1 MKALWQTWSKRYWQ
15 KLLIIGSLLLS
26 GCATSIYS
34 NSHHHN
40 SGLNLGQLQIDGLAF
55 LTPSTVTGQEEDKQA
70 LALIFSDVL
79 KELYPKVRYVSL
91 PETLSAINNQGLTDE
106 YRMMYDQYRY
116 TGIFRRDTLQKIGKA
131 AGVRYVAQLKLAGF
145 EQGTEGRFGF
155 LGWRLVDTKFA
166 KVRLFMQIWDSA
178 NGTIVWE
185 VTHEMNFAFDTV
197 QESNVTFRSV
207 VESSARDV
215 LRRLPLTE
223 QQPESVA
230 ENIAAPRITPN

>member
-1 MKALWQTWSKRYWQ
+1 MNALWQPWSTRYWNL
-15 KLLIIGSLLLS
+15 LLIICGIFLS

-40 SGLNLGQLQIDGLAF
+40 SGLSLGQLQIDGLAF

-79 KELYPKVRYVSL
+79 KELYPKVRYSSL

-106 YRMMYDQYRY
+106 YRTMYEQYRY

-145 EQGTEGRFGF
+145 EQGTEGRFGL

-185 VTHEMNFAFDTV
+185 VTHEMNYAFDTM
-197 QESNVTFRSV
+197 QESSVTFRNV

-215 LRRLPLTE
+215 LRRLPMSDE
-223 QQPESVA
+223 QPESVA
-230 ENIAAPRITPN
+230 ENIALPRSTSN